1 MLRYSRLHAL
11 RENPGS
17 EEIQQFMMRLS
28 RSLRKYRWL
37 VFTGWLLALVPA
49 IYLAMTQAG
58 NLTGGGFEVAGSQSL
73 AVHDQLEELY
83 HDEGASSLALV
94 AAPRPDASYQD
105 MNDAVALLKRIAGEF
120 PGVTE
125 APNPTQR
132 PPQPDRPYVVSLR
145 LDARNAGTS
154 DVAKQ
159 LRGKVG
165 IKGDQ
170 PGQTANGRVRLYVI
184 GQGALSAAAAANT
197 KRDIAA
203 AESWNLP
210 IILIVLLA
218 VFGSL
223 AAAAIPLA
231 LGICTVVVTMGLV
244 YLLSEY
250 TTMSVFVTST
260 VSMFGIALAVDYS
273 LFILMRFRE
282 ELRAGRQPTE
292 AVDAAMATSGLAVVL
307 SGMTVVASLTGIYL
321 INTPALKSMATGAIL
336 AVAVAMLTAATLT
349 PAVLATFGRAAAKRS
364 ALLHWS
370 RQPEST
376 QSRFWNR
383 WIGWV
388 MRRPWISALAASAV
402 LLVMAVP
409 AASMVLGNSL
419 LRQFDS
425 SHEIRAGVAGAA
437 EALGPGALGPIRV
450 LITFPDG
457 GAASPEHS
465 QTIAAIRQ
473 RMTEAPNVVTVSPPQ
488 SAEDSSSAS
497 LSAVL
502 SVDPEAMRARD
513 TVGWMRTQLPK
524 IPDPGTARV
533 DVGGPTAL
541 IKDFDDRVSQTEPLV
556 LLFVALIA
564 FVMLL
569 ISIHSVFLAF
579 KGVLMTLLSVAAAY
593 GSLVM
598 VFQWGW
604 LQDLGFTQISS
615 IDSTVPPLVL
625 AMTFGLSMDYEIFLL
640 TRIRERFLHTGNT
653 RDAVAYGVSTSARTI
668 TSAALIMIAVFIGFA
683 FAGMPLVAEI
693 GVACAVAIAV
703 DATVVRLVLVPALMA
718 MFAQWNWWL
727 PKWLRRVL
735 PSVDFER
742 PLPEVDLGDV
752 VVIPDDISALAA
764 PSADLRMV
772 LKSAAKLRH
781 LAPDAICVADPLAFT
796 GCGRNG
802 NHAVPGLQKELEKG
816 LENGLDQCLEKGRG
830 LGPGQIPHQVDIG
843 DEPVGVGASPGG
855 AGSSSKTAT
864 NGHSAAKK
872 LVDGLTSRNGIARAI
887 AGMDRPVHPVTL
899 WRGRLSVAIDALEA
913 GLETQT
919 DSAEDEKY
927 ERRSPVETTHVQLP
941 TGDRLLV
948 PTGAEALRLKG
959 YLIMCRNSSRDFADF
974 ADMVETLE
982 PETAAVVLAGM
993 DRYYCCE
1000 TPRRQ
1005 WIASQLVRRLADP
1018 HPSDFSDD
1026 EWSEPDAKADWEEV
1040 RQRCLSVAVAML
1052 EEAR

>member
-1 MLRYSRLHAL
+1 
-11 RENPGS
+11 
-17 EEIQQFMMRLS
+17 MMRLS
-28 RSLRKYRWL
+28 RSLRRHRWL
-37 VFTGWLLALVPA
+37 VFTGWLLTLVPA
-49 IYLAMTQAG
+49 IYLALTQSG

-73 AVHDQLEELY
+73 LVHDQLEDQY
-83 HDEGASSLALV
+83 HEQGASSLALV

-105 MNDAVALLKRIAGEF
+105 INDAVAQLRQIAGQF

-125 APNPTQR
+125 VPNPTQR
-132 PPQPDRPYVVSLR
+132 SPQPDRPYVVSLR
-145 LDARNAGTS
+145 LDSRNAGTS
-154 DVAKQ
+154 DIAKQ
-159 LRGKVG
+159 LRQKVG
-165 IKGDQ
+165 INGDQ
-170 PGQTANGRVRLYVI
+170 SGQTANGRVRLYVI

-197 KRDIAA
+197 KHDIAE
-203 AESWNLP
+203 AERWNLP

-223 AAAAIPLA
+223 AAAAIPLT
-231 LGICTVVVTMGLV
+231 LGVCTVVVTMGLV
-244 YLLSEY
+244 YLLSAY

-282 ELRAGRQPTE
+282 ELRAGRQPRE

-307 SGMTVVASLTGIYL
+307 SGMTVIASLTGIYL
-321 INTPALKSMATGAIL
+321 INTPALKSMASGAIL
-336 AVAVAMLTAATLT
+336 AVAVAMLTSATLT

-370 RQPEST
+370 RRPEST

-383 WIGWV
+383 WVGWV
-388 MRRPWISALAASAV
+388 MHRPWISALAASTV
-402 LLVMAVP
+402 LLVMAAP
-409 AASMVLGNSL
+409 ATSMVLGNSL
-419 LRQFDS
+419 LRQFDF
-425 SHEIRAGVAGAA
+425 SHEIRAGVGAA
-437 EALGPGALGPIRV
+437 SEALGPGALGPVQV
-450 LITFPDG
+450 LVTFPDG
-457 GAASPEHS
+457 GASSTEHS

-473 RMTEAPNVVTVSPPQ
+473 RMTQAPKVISVAPPQ
-488 SAEDSSSAS
+488 VADDNNSAL

-502 SVDPEAMRARD
+502 SVDPEDMGARH
-513 TVGWMRTQLPK
+513 TVDWMRTELPK
-524 IPDPGTARV
+524 VPDQGAARV
-533 DVGGPTAL
+533 NVGGPTAL
-541 IKDFDDRVSQTEPLV
+541 IKDFDDRVSATEPLV

-569 ISIHSVFLAF
+569 VSIHSVFLAF

-727 PKWLRRVL
+727 PRWLRRVL
-735 PSVDFER
+735 PSVDFDR
-742 PLPEVDLGDV
+742 PLPEVDLSDI
-752 VVIPDDISALAA
+752 VVIPDDISALTA
-764 PSADLRMV
+764 PNADLRMV
-772 LKSAAKLRH
+772 VKSAAKLKH

-802 NHAVPGLQKELEKG
+802 KETRLSSKQASA
-816 LENGLDQCLEKGRG
+816 DGRG
-830 LGPGQIPHQVDIG
+830 QDPGQIPHQVNISD
-843 DEPVGVGASPGG
+843 DSAGVGPTD
-855 AGSSSKTAT
+855 SKNGT
-864 NGHSAAKK
+864 NGHSPAKK
-872 LVDGLTSRNGIARAI
+872 LVGGLASRNIARAI
-887 AGMDRPVHPVTL
+887 AGGDRPVHPVTL
-899 WRGRLSVAIDALEA
+899 WRGRLSVAIDALETD
-913 GLETQT
+913 LQT
-919 DSAEDEKY
+919 GTDTSEEPKY
-927 ERRSPVETTHVQLP
+927 ERQSPVETTNVQLP
-941 TGDRLLV
+941 TGDRLLI

-959 YLIMCRNSSRDFADF
+959 YLIMCRNSSRDYAEF
-974 ADMVETLE
+974 ADMVDTLE
-982 PETAAVVLAGM
+982 PETAALVLAGM
-993 DRYYCCE
+993 DRYYCCHG
-1000 TPRRQ
+1000 PRQQ
-1005 WIASQLVRRLADP
+1005 WIATQLIRRLADP
-1018 HPSDFSDD
+1018 HPSDFTDD
-1026 EWSEPDAKADWEEV
+1026 QWSEPDAKAEWDEV

>member
-1 MLRYSRLHAL
+1 M
-11 RENPGS
+11 
-17 EEIQQFMMRLS
+17 IRLS

-49 IYLAMTQAG
+49 VYLALTQSG
-58 NLTGGGFEVAGSQSL
+58 NLTGGGFDVAGSQSL

-83 HDEGASSLALV
+83 HDQGGSSLALV

-105 MNDAVALLKRIAGEF
+105 MNDAVAQLRQIAGGI
-120 PGVTE
+120 PGTAE
-125 APNPTQR
+125 IPNPTQR
-132 PPQPDRPYVVSLR
+132 PPQPDRPYVLSVR
-145 LDARNAGTS
+145 LDSSNTS
-154 DVAKQ
+154 DIAKQ
-159 LRGKVG
+159 LRTKVG

-197 KRDIAA
+197 KHDIAA
-203 AESWNLP
+203 AEKWNLP
-210 IILIVLLA
+210 VILIVLLA

-244 YLLSEY
+244 YLLSAY

-282 ELRAGRQPTE
+282 ELRTGRQPRE

-307 SGMTVVASLTGIYL
+307 SGMTVVASLTGIYV

-336 AVAVAMLTAATLT
+336 AVAVAMLTSTTLT
-349 PAVLATFGRAAAKRS
+349 PAALATFGRAAAKRS
-364 ALLHWS
+364 GFLHWS
-370 RQPEST
+370 RRPEST

-388 MRRPWISALAASAV
+388 MRRPWMSALAASLV
-402 LLVMAVP
+402 LLVMAAP
-409 AASMVLGNSL
+409 ASSMVLGNSL

-425 SHEIRAGVAGAA
+425 SHEIRAGVGAA
-437 EALGPGALGPIRV
+437 AQALGPGALGPIRV
-450 LITFPDG
+450 LINFPDG

-465 QTIAAIRQ
+465 HTVGAIRQ
-473 RMTEAPNVVTVSPPQ
+473 RMSQAPNIVSVSPPQ
-488 SAEDSSSAS
+488 FAEDNGSAL

-502 SVDPEAMRARD
+502 SVDPEDMKARE
-513 TVGWMRTQLPK
+513 TVGWMRAQLPK
-524 IPDPGTARV
+524 VHEVGTARV

-541 IKDFDDRVSQTEPLV
+541 IKDFDDQVSATEPVV
-556 LLFVALIA
+556 LAIVAAIA

-569 ISIHSVFLAF
+569 VSVHSVFLAL

-604 LQDLGFTQISS
+604 LKDLGFAQISS

-640 TRIRERFLHTGNT
+640 TRIRERFLHSGNT

-668 TSAALIMIAVFIGFA
+668 TSAALIMIAVFVGFA

-703 DATVVRLVLVPALMA
+703 DATVVRLVMVPALMA

-727 PKWLRRVL
+727 PQWLSRVL
-735 PSVDFER
+735 PSVDFDR

-752 VVIPDDISALAA
+752 VVIPDDISALVA

-772 LKSAAKLRH
+772 VKSAAKLKH

-796 GCGRNG
+796 GCARTAQAALGSDED
-802 NHAVPGLQKELEKG
+802 KS
-816 LENGLDQCLEKGRG
+816 RG
-830 LGPGQIPHQVDIG
+830 LGPGQIPHQVALG
-843 DEPVGVGASPGG
+843 EEKVGVGVGADKKPG
-855 AGSSSKTAT
+855 T
-864 NGHSAAKK
+864 NGHTNGSLAAKK
-872 LVDGLTSRNGIARAI
+872 LVNGLTSRNGIAKAI
-887 AGMDRPVHPVTL
+887 TGRPVHPVTL
-899 WRGRLSVAIDALEA
+899 WRGRLSVAIDALES
-913 GLETQT
+913 ETGAAADDGPT
-919 DSAEDEKY
+919 Y
-927 ERRSPVETTHVQLP
+927 ERRSPVETTNVQLP

-948 PTGAEALRLKG
+948 PTGAETLRLKG
-959 YLIMCRNSSRDFADF
+959 YLIMCRNSRRDYADF
-974 ADMVETLE
+974 ADMVDTLE

-993 DRYYCCE
+993 DRYYCCKSS
-1000 TPRRQ
+1000 RRQ
-1005 WIASQLVRRLADP
+1005 WIATQLVRRLADP
-1018 HPSDFSDD
+1018 KPCDYPEDQG
-1026 EWSEPDAKADWEEV
+1026 SEAETDSDWEGI
-1040 RQRCLSVAVAML
+1040 RQRCMSVAVAML

>member
-1 MLRYSRLHAL
+1 
-11 RENPGS
+11 
-17 EEIQQFMMRLS
+17 MMRLS

-37 VFTGWLLALVPA
+37 VFAGWLLALVPA
-49 IYLAMTQAG
+49 VYLALTQSG
-58 NLTGGGFEVAGSQSL
+58 NLTGGGFDVAGSQSL
-73 AVHDQLEELY
+73 AVHDQLEDLY
-83 HDEGASSLALV
+83 HDQGGSSLALV
-94 AAPRPDASYQD
+94 AAPRADASYQD
-105 MNDAVALLKRIAGEF
+105 MNDAVAQLRRIAAEV
-120 PGVTE
+120 PGTTE
-125 APNPTQR
+125 IPNPTQR
-132 PPQPDRPYVVSLR
+132 PPQPDRPYVLSVR
-145 LDARNAGTS
+145 LDSRNTS

-159 LRGKVG
+159 LRTKVG

-197 KRDIAA
+197 KHDIAA
-203 AESWNLP
+203 AEKWNLP
-210 IILIVLLA
+210 VILIVLLA

-244 YLLSEY
+244 YLLSAY

-282 ELRAGRQPTE
+282 ELRSGRQPRE

-307 SGMTVVASLTGIYL
+307 SGMTVIASLTGIYV

-336 AVAVAMLTAATLT
+336 AVAVAMLTSTTLT
-349 PAVLATFGRAAAKRS
+349 PAALATFGRAAAKRS

-370 RQPEST
+370 RRPEST
-376 QSRFWNR
+376 QPKFWNR

-388 MRRPWISALAASAV
+388 MRRPWMSALAASLV
-402 LLVMAVP
+402 LLVMAAP

-425 SHEIRAGVAGAA
+425 SHEIRAGVGAA
-437 EALGPGALGPIRV
+437 AQALGPGALGPIRV
-450 LITFPDG
+450 LINFPDG

-465 QTIAAIRQ
+465 HTVGAVRQ
-473 RMTEAPNVVTVSPPQ
+473 RMAQAPNIVSVSPPQ
-488 SAEDSSSAS
+488 FAEDNGSAL

-502 SVDPEAMRARD
+502 SVDPEDMKARE
-513 TVGWMRTQLPK
+513 TVGWMRAELPK
-524 IPDPGTARV
+524 VCEAGTARV

-541 IKDFDDRVSQTEPLV
+541 IKDFDDRVSATEPLV
-556 LLFVALIA
+556 LGFVALIA

-569 ISIHSVFLAF
+569 VSIHSVFLAL

-604 LQDLGFTQISS
+604 LRDLGFAQISS

-640 TRIRERFLHTGNT
+640 TRIRERFLHSGNT

-668 TSAALIMIAVFIGFA
+668 TSAALIMIAVFVGFA

-703 DATVVRLVLVPALMA
+703 DATVVRLVMVPALMA

-727 PKWLRRVL
+727 PPWLSRVL
-735 PSVDFER
+735 PSVDFDR

-752 VVIPDDISALAA
+752 VVIPDDISALTA

-772 LKSAAKLRH
+772 LKSAAKLKH
-781 LAPDAICVADPLAFT
+781 LAPDAICVTDPLAFT
-796 GCGRNG
+796 GCGRTTAAG
-802 NHAVPGLQKELEKG
+802 ADPA
-816 LENGLDQCLEKGRG
+816 RG
-830 LGPGQIPHQVDIG
+830 LGPGQIPHQVALR
-843 DEPVGVGASPGG
+843 EEKVGVAAGPGEKT
-855 AGSSSKTAT
+855 GSNGHT
-864 NGHSAAKK
+864 NGSAGAKK
-872 LVDGLTSRNGIARAI
+872 PAARNGRNGIAKAI
-887 AGMDRPVHPVTL
+887 AGADRPVHPVTL
-899 WRGRLSVAIDALEA
+899 WRGRLSVALDAL
-913 GLETQT
+913 QT
-919 DSAEDEKY
+919 DPDSGADRPRFR
-927 ERRSPVETTHVQLP
+927 RRSPVETTNVQLP

-959 YLIMCRNSSRDFADF
+959 YLLMCRNSRRDYADF
-974 ADMVETLE
+974 ADMVDALE

-1000 TPRRQ
+1000 SSRRQ
-1005 WIASQLVRRLADP
+1005 WIATQLVRRLADP
-1018 HPSDFSDD
+1018 DPCDYPDD
-1026 EWSEPDAKADWEEV
+1026 QGPDADAPADWEQI
-1040 RQRCLSVAVAML
+1040 RQRCLAVAVAML

>member
-1 MLRYSRLHAL
+1 
-11 RENPGS
+11 
-17 EEIQQFMMRLS
+17 MRLS

-49 IYLAMTQAG
+49 VYLALTQSG
-58 NLTGGGFEVAGSQSL
+58 NLTGGGFDVPGSQSL
-73 AVHDQLEELY
+73 AVHDQLEDLY
-83 HDEGASSLALV
+83 HDQGGSSLALV

-105 MNDAVALLKRIAGEF
+105 MNDAVAQLRQIATGI
-120 PGVTE
+120 PGTTE
-125 APNPTQR
+125 IPNPTQR
-132 PPQPDRPYVVSLR
+132 PPQPDRPYVLSVR
-145 LDARNAGTS
+145 LDSRNTS

-159 LRGKVG
+159 LRTKVG

-197 KRDIAA
+197 KHDIAA
-203 AESWNLP
+203 AEKWNLP
-210 IILIVLLA
+210 VILIVLLA

-244 YLLSEY
+244 YLLSAY

-282 ELRAGRQPTE
+282 ELRTGRQPRE

-307 SGMTVVASLTGIYL
+307 SGMTVVASLTGIYV

-336 AVAVAMLTAATLT
+336 AVAVAMLTSTTLT
-349 PAVLATFGRAAAKRS
+349 PAALATFGRAAAKRS

-370 RQPEST
+370 RRPEST

-388 MRRPWISALAASAV
+388 MRRPWMSALAASLV
-402 LLVMAVP
+402 LLAMAAP

-425 SHEIRAGVAGAA
+425 SHEIRAGVGAA
-437 EALGPGALGPIRV
+437 AQALGPGALGPIRV
-450 LITFPDG
+450 LINFPDG

-465 QTIAAIRQ
+465 HTVGAIRQ
-473 RMTEAPNVVTVSPPQ
+473 RMSQAPNIVSVSPPQ
-488 SAEDSSSAS
+488 FAEDNGSAL

-502 SVDPEAMRARD
+502 TVDPEDMKARE
-513 TVGWMRTQLPK
+513 TVGWMRAQLPK
-524 IPDPGTARV
+524 IPEAGTARV

-541 IKDFDDRVSQTEPLV
+541 IKDFDDRVSATEPLV
-556 LLFVALIA
+556 LGFVALIA

-569 ISIHSVFLAF
+569 LSIHSVFLAL

-604 LQDLGFTQISS
+604 LTDLGFAQISS

-640 TRIRERFLHTGNT
+640 TRIRERFLHSGNT

-703 DATVVRLVLVPALMA
+703 DATVVRLVMVPALMA

-727 PKWLRRVL
+727 PPWLSRVL
-735 PSVDFER
+735 PSVDFDR

-752 VVIPDDISALAA
+752 VVIPDDISALVA

-781 LAPDAICVADPLAFT
+781 LAPDAICVTDPLAFT
-796 GCGRNG
+796 GCGRTVAQAASG
-802 NHAVPGLQKELEKG
+802 TDE
-816 LENGLDQCLEKGRG
+816 DQTRG
-830 LGPGQIPHQVDIG
+830 LGPGQIPHQVALS
-843 DEPVGVGASPGG
+843 EERVSVGAGAADKKPGPNG
-855 AGSSSKTAT
+855 HT
-864 NGHSAAKK
+864 NGSLAAKK
-872 LVDGLTSRNGIARAI
+872 LVGGLTSRNGIAKAI
-887 AGMDRPVHPVTL
+887 AGTDRPVHPVTL
-899 WRGRLSVAIDALEA
+899 WRGRLSVAIDALESDTAAA
-913 GLETQT
+913 G
-919 DSAEDEKY
+919 DGPAY
-927 ERRSPVETTHVQLP
+927 ERRSPVETTNVQLP

-948 PTGAEALRLKG
+948 PTGAETLRLKG
-959 YLIMCRNSSRDFADF
+959 YLIMCRNSRRDYADF
-974 ADMVETLE
+974 ADMVDSLE

-993 DRYYCCE
+993 DRYYCCKSS
-1000 TPRRQ
+1000 RRQ
-1005 WIASQLVRRLADP
+1005 WIATQLVRRLADP
-1018 HPSDFSDD
+1018 NPCDHPEDQGT
-1026 EWSEPDAKADWEEV
+1026 EADAHSDWEEI

>member
-1 MLRYSRLHAL
+1 
-11 RENPGS
+11 
-17 EEIQQFMMRLS
+17 MMRLS

-49 IYLAMTQAG
+49 VYLAMTQSG

-73 AVHDQLEELY
+73 VVHDQLEDLY
-83 HDEGASSLALV
+83 HDQGASSLALV

-105 MNDAVALLKRIAGEF
+105 INDAVAELRSIAGEF
-120 PGVTE
+120 TGVTE

-145 LDARNAGTS
+145 LDARNANTS
-154 DVAKQ
+154 DIAKQ
-159 LRGKVG
+159 LRQKVG
-165 IKGDQ
+165 VKGDQ

-197 KRDIAA
+197 KHDIAA
-203 AESWNLP
+203 AERWNLP

-244 YLLSEY
+244 YLLSAY

-307 SGMTVVASLTGIYL
+307 SGMTVIASLTGIYL

-336 AVAVAMLTAATLT
+336 AVAVAMLTAATMT

-370 RQPEST
+370 RQPETS

-388 MRRPWISALAASAV
+388 MRRPWISAMAASAV

-425 SHEIRAGVAGAA
+425 AHEIRAGVAAA
-437 EALGPGALGPIRV
+437 AQALGPGALGPIRV
-450 LITFPDG
+450 LVTFPDG
-457 GAASPEHS
+457 GAASPEHG
-465 QTIAAIRQ
+465 QTITAIRE
-473 RMTEAPNVVTVSPPQ
+473 RMTQAPNIVSVSPPQ
-488 SAEDSSSAS
+488 FAEDNGSVL

-502 SVDPEAMRARD
+502 SVDPEDMKARE
-513 TVGWMRTQLPK
+513 TVGWMRAQLPK
-524 IPDPGTARV
+524 IPDAGTARV

-541 IKDFDDRVSQTEPLV
+541 IKDFDDRVSATEPLV

-640 TRIRERFLHTGNT
+640 TRIRERFLHSGNT
-653 RDAVAYGVSTSARTI
+653 HDAVAYGVSTSARTI

-727 PKWLRRVL
+727 PRWLARVL
-735 PSVDFER
+735 PSVDFDR

-752 VVIPDDISALAA
+752 VVIPDDISALTA

-772 LKSAAKLRH
+772 LKSAAKLKH

-802 NHAVPGLQKELEKG
+802 IRTQVGLAQGQNE
-816 LENGLDQCLEKGRG
+816 GRG
-830 LGPGQIPHQVDIG
+830 LGPGQIPHQVSISDDDVAVSTG
-843 DEPVGVGASPGG
+843 PAGA
-855 AGSSSKTAT
+855 
-864 NGHSAAKK
+864 NGHPATKK
-872 LVDGLTSRNGIARAI
+872 LAAGLASRNGIARVI
-887 AGMDRPVHPVTL
+887 AGGDRPVHPVTL
-899 WRGRLSVAIDALEA
+899 WRGRLSVAIDALE
-913 GLETQT
+913 TNRKT
-919 DSAEDEKY
+919 DTDTTDQPKF

-959 YLIMCRNSSRDFADF
+959 YLIMCRNSSRDYADF
-974 ADMVETLE
+974 ADMVETVE
-982 PETAAVVLAGM
+982 PETAALVLAGM
-993 DRYYCCE
+993 DRYYCCQ

-1005 WIASQLVRRLADP
+1005 WIATQLVRRLADP
-1018 HPSDFSDD
+1018 DPSDFGD
-1026 EWSEPDAKADWEEV
+1026 EQLSEPDAKADWEEV

>member
-1 MLRYSRLHAL
+1 
-11 RENPGS
+11 
-17 EEIQQFMMRLS
+17 MRLS

-37 VFTGWLLALVPA
+37 VFAGWLLALVPA
-49 IYLAMTQAG
+49 VYLALTQSG
-58 NLTGGGFEVAGSQSL
+58 NLTGGGFDVAGSQSL
-73 AVHDQLEELY
+73 AVHDQLEDLY
-83 HDEGASSLALV
+83 HDQGGSSLALV
-94 AAPRPDASYQD
+94 AAPRADASYQD
-105 MNDAVALLKRIAGEF
+105 MNDAVAQLRRIAAEV
-120 PGVTE
+120 PGTTE
-125 APNPTQR
+125 IPNPTQR
-132 PPQPDRPYVVSLR
+132 PPQPDRPYVLSVR
-145 LDARNAGTS
+145 LDSRNTS

-159 LRGKVG
+159 LRTKVG

-197 KRDIAA
+197 KHDIAA
-203 AESWNLP
+203 AEKWNLP
-210 IILIVLLA
+210 VILIVLLA

-244 YLLSEY
+244 YLLSAY

-282 ELRAGRQPTE
+282 ELRSGRQPRE

-307 SGMTVVASLTGIYL
+307 SGMTVIASLTGIYV

-336 AVAVAMLTAATLT
+336 AVAVAMLTSTTLT
-349 PAVLATFGRAAAKRS
+349 PAALATFGRAAAKRS

-370 RQPEST
+370 RRPEST
-376 QSRFWNR
+376 QSKFWNR

-388 MRRPWISALAASAV
+388 MRRPWMSALAASLV
-402 LLVMAVP
+402 LLVMAAP

-425 SHEIRAGVAGAA
+425 SHEIRAGVGAA
-437 EALGPGALGPIRV
+437 AQALGPGALGPIRV
-450 LITFPDG
+450 LINFPDG

-465 QTIAAIRQ
+465 HTVGAVRQ
-473 RMTEAPNVVTVSPPQ
+473 RMAQAPNIVSVSPPQ
-488 SAEDSSSAS
+488 FAEDNGSAL

-502 SVDPEAMRARD
+502 SVDPEDMKARE
-513 TVGWMRTQLPK
+513 TVGWMRAELPK
-524 IPDPGTARV
+524 VSEAGTARV

-541 IKDFDDRVSQTEPLV
+541 IKDFDDRVSATEPLV
-556 LLFVALIA
+556 LGFVALIA

-569 ISIHSVFLAF
+569 VSIHSVFLAL

-604 LQDLGFTQISS
+604 LRDLGFAQISS

-640 TRIRERFLHTGNT
+640 TRIRERFLHSGNT

-668 TSAALIMIAVFIGFA
+668 TSAALIMIAVFVGFA

-703 DATVVRLVLVPALMA
+703 DATVVRLVMVPALMA

-727 PKWLRRVL
+727 PPWLSRVL
-735 PSVDFER
+735 PSVDFDR

-752 VVIPDDISALAA
+752 VVIPDDISALTA

-772 LKSAAKLRH
+772 LKSAAKLKH
-781 LAPDAICVADPLAFT
+781 LAPDAICVTDPLAFT
-796 GCGRNG
+796 GCGRTTAAG
-802 NHAVPGLQKELEKG
+802 ADPA
-816 LENGLDQCLEKGRG
+816 RG
-830 LGPGQIPHQVDIG
+830 LGPGQIPHQVALR
-843 DEPVGVGASPGG
+843 EEKVGVAAGPGEKT
-855 AGSSSKTAT
+855 GSNGHT
-864 NGHSAAKK
+864 NGSAGAKK
-872 LVDGLTSRNGIARAI
+872 PAARNGRNGIAKAI
-887 AGMDRPVHPVTL
+887 AGVDRPVHPVTL
-899 WRGRLSVAIDALEA
+899 WRGRLSVALDAL
-913 GLETQT
+913 QT
-919 DSAEDEKY
+919 DPDSGADRPRFR
-927 ERRSPVETTHVQLP
+927 RRSPVETTNVQLP

-948 PTGAEALRLKG
+948 PTGAETLRLKG
-959 YLIMCRNSSRDFADF
+959 YLLMCRNSRRDYADF
-974 ADMVETLE
+974 ADMVDALE

-1000 TPRRQ
+1000 SSRRQ
-1005 WIASQLVRRLADP
+1005 WIATQLVRRLADP
-1018 HPSDFSDD
+1018 DPCDYPDD
-1026 EWSEPDAKADWEEV
+1026 QGPHADAPADWEQI
-1040 RQRCLSVAVAML
+1040 RQRCLAVAVAML

>member
-1 MLRYSRLHAL
+1 M
-11 RENPGS
+11 
-17 EEIQQFMMRLS
+17 IRLS

-49 IYLAMTQAG
+49 VYLALTQSG
-58 NLTGGGFEVAGSQSL
+58 NLTGGGFDVAGSQSL

-83 HDEGASSLALV
+83 HDQGGSSLALV

-105 MNDAVALLKRIAGEF
+105 MNDAVAQLRQIAGGI
-120 PGVTE
+120 PGTAE
-125 APNPTQR
+125 IPNPTQR
-132 PPQPDRPYVVSLR
+132 PPQPDRPYVLSVR
-145 LDARNAGTS
+145 LDSRNTS
-154 DVAKQ
+154 DIAKQ
-159 LRGKVG
+159 LRTKVG

-197 KRDIAA
+197 KHDIAA
-203 AESWNLP
+203 AEKWNLP
-210 IILIVLLA
+210 VILIVLLA

-244 YLLSEY
+244 YLLSAY

-282 ELRAGRQPTE
+282 ELRTGRQPRE

-307 SGMTVVASLTGIYL
+307 SGMTVVASLTGIYV

-336 AVAVAMLTAATLT
+336 AVAVAMLTSTTLT
-349 PAVLATFGRAAAKRS
+349 PAALATFGRAAAKRS
-364 ALLHWS
+364 GFLHWS
-370 RQPEST
+370 RRPEST

-388 MRRPWISALAASAV
+388 MRRPWMSALAASLV
-402 LLVMAVP
+402 LLVMAAP
-409 AASMVLGNSL
+409 ASSMVLGNSL

-425 SHEIRAGVAGAA
+425 SHEIRAGVGAA
-437 EALGPGALGPIRV
+437 AQALGPGALGPIRV
-450 LITFPDG
+450 LINFPEG

-465 QTIAAIRQ
+465 HTVGAIRQ
-473 RMTEAPNVVTVSPPQ
+473 RMSQAPNIVSVSPPQ
-488 SAEDSSSAS
+488 FAEDNGSAL

-502 SVDPEAMRARD
+502 SVDPEDMKARE
-513 TVGWMRTQLPK
+513 TVGWMRAQLPK
-524 IPDPGTARV
+524 IPEVGTARV

-541 IKDFDDRVSQTEPLV
+541 IKDFDDQVSKTEPLV
-556 LLFVALIA
+556 LGIVALIA

-569 ISIHSVFLAF
+569 VSVHSVFLAL

-604 LQDLGFTQISS
+604 LKDLGFAQISS

-640 TRIRERFLHTGNT
+640 TRIRERFLHSGNT

-668 TSAALIMIAVFIGFA
+668 TSAALIMIAVFVGFA

-703 DATVVRLVLVPALMA
+703 DATVVRLVMVPALMA

-727 PKWLRRVL
+727 PPWLSRVL
-735 PSVDFER
+735 PSVDFDR

-752 VVIPDDISALAA
+752 VVIPDDISALVA

-772 LKSAAKLRH
+772 VKSAAKLKH

-796 GCGRNG
+796 GCGRTAQAALG
-802 NHAVPGLQKELEKG
+802 PDE
-816 LENGLDQCLEKGRG
+816 DRSRG
-830 LGPGQIPHQVDIG
+830 LGPGQIPHQVALG
-843 DEPVGVGASPGG
+843 EEKVSVGVAADRKPGANGH
-855 AGSSSKTAT
+855 T
-864 NGHSAAKK
+864 NGSLAAKK
-872 LVDGLTSRNGIARAI
+872 LVNGLTSRNGIAKAI
-887 AGMDRPVHPVTL
+887 TGRPVHPVTL
-899 WRGRLSVAIDALEA
+899 WRGRLSVAIDALESDTGA
-913 GLETQT
+913 AVDDGPR
-919 DSAEDEKY
+919 Y
-927 ERRSPVETTHVQLP
+927 ERRSPVETTNVQLP

-948 PTGAEALRLKG
+948 PTGAETLRLKG
-959 YLIMCRNSSRDFADF
+959 YLIMRRNSRRDYADF
-974 ADMVETLE
+974 ADMVDTLE

-993 DRYYCCE
+993 DRYYCCKSSRE
-1000 TPRRQ
+1000 Q
-1005 WIASQLVRRLADP
+1005 WIATQLVRRLADP
-1018 HPSDFSDD
+1018 DPCDYPEDQG
-1026 EWSEPDAKADWEEV
+1026 SEAEADSDWEGI
-1040 RQRCLSVAVAML
+1040 RQRCMSVAVAML